1 MFFVV
6 VMDVVINV
14 SLFKFNGYKWVE
26 NNLVVLFLLV
36 KLFFVIRIKGKKIFK
51 RLLIVIVDKKR
62 VCLLLSDWEIY
73 KCGVRFLW
81 F

>member
-14 SLFKFNGYKWVE
+14 SLFKFNGYKWVG

-36 KLFFVIRIKGKKIFK
+36 KLFFVIRIKDKKIFK

-62 VCLLLSDWEIY
+62 VCLLLSD
-73 KCGVRFLW
+73 
-81 F
+81 

>member
-14 SLFKFNGYKWVE
+14 SLLKFNGYKWVG

-36 KLFFVIRIKGKKIFK
+36 KLFFVIRIKDKKIFK

-62 VCLLLSDWEIY
+62 VCLLLSD
-73 KCGVRFLW
+73 
-81 F
+81 